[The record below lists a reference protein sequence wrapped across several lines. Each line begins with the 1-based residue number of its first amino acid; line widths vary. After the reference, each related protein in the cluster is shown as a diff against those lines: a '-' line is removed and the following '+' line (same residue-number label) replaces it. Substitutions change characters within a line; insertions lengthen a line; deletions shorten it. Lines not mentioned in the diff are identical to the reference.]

1 MTTDQDDTRFPADD
15 SDDSSYFQR
24 RAEWHESRAEVA
36 EESSTRSLHLRFARL
51 YAARATS

>member
-1 MTTDQDDTRFPADD
+1 MTKVQDDSHFPADD

-24 RAEWHESRAEVA
+24 RAEWHEGRAKVA
-36 EESSTRSLHLRFARL
+36 EDSSTRSLHLRFARL

>member
-1 MTTDQDDTRFPADD
+1 MTKVQDDSHIPADD

-24 RAEWHESRAEVA
+24 RAEWHEGRAKVA
-36 EESSTRSLHLRFARL
+36 EDSSTRSLHLRFARL

>member
-1 MTTDQDDTRFPADD
+1 MTTDHDENRFPVDD

-24 RAEWHESRAEVA
+24 RAEWHEHRATVA
-36 EESSTRSLHLRFARL
+36 EDSSTRTLHLRFARL

>member
-24 RAEWHESRAEVA
+24 RAEWHEGRAKVA
-36 EESSTRSLHLRFARL
+36 EDSSTRSLHLRFARL
-51 YAARATS
+51 YAARAAS

>member
-1 MTTDQDDTRFPADD
+1 MTTDHDENRFPVDD

-24 RAEWHESRAEVA
+24 RAEWHEHRATVA
-36 EESSTRSLHLRFARL
+36 EDASTRTLHLRFARL